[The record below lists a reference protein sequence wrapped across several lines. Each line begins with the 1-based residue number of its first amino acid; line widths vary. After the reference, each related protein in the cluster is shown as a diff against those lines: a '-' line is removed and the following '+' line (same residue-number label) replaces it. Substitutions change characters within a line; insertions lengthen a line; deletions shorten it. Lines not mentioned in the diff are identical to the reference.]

1 MKKGQ
6 SMQTLRKNSYRKPT
20 EIGQLVRLQGQ
31 LDEEVWA
38 RVEGRPFD
46 RENPK
51 MEGIDYL
58 NGRRFFFHKTDLFV
72 LLDRFKVN
80 EKDFAL
86 LLSPEGEKVLVYACR
101 VDNTPI
107 LPV

>member
-1 MKKGQ
+1 
-6 SMQTLRKNSYRKPT
+6 MQILRKNSHRKPP
-20 EIGQLVRLQGQ
+20 EVGQLVRLKGQ
-31 LDEEVWA
+31 LDEEVLA
-38 RVEGRPFD
+38 RIEGRPFD

-72 LLDRFKVN
+72 LLDRFKVH

-86 LLSPEGEKVLVYACR
+86 LLSPEGEKVLVYASS
-101 VDNTPI
+101 VDSTPI